1 MICGSALAMADL
13 AGNGSGGG
21 LPGDPYI
28 FGYSDSNSV
37 VLLTATNNYGH
48 TYVFRTDYGEI
59 NFGTPNQGWW
69 STSET
74 NSDDNGNYVVG
85 TGIKKAGDTFNDYF
99 TFRMNEFESV
109 RGTIVSASLVIP
121 TGFGNCTPQ
130 PSCEIT
136 EPYPVTYQV
145 GSVSV
150 GASALNNKSDNPDSS
165 MVTALASGKVYGD
178 YTFDN
183 LGDYSGSVT
192 IALDSAAL
200 ADLNAVIGS
209 RDYFS
214 IGGTVVPATAPE
226 PGSLVLLGSIVA
238 GVFWSIQRKPRQ

>member
-1 MICGSALAMADL
+1 M
-13 AGNGSGGG
+13 
-21 LPGDPYI
+21 
-28 FGYSDSNSV
+28 
-37 VLLTATNNYGH
+37 
-48 TYVFRTDYGEI
+48 
-59 NFGTPNQGWW
+59 
-69 STSET
+69 
-74 NSDDNGNYVVG
+74 
-85 TGIKKAGDTFNDYF
+85 
-99 TFRMNEFESV
+99 
-109 RGTIVSASLVIP
+109 
-121 TGFGNCTPQ
+121 
-130 PSCEIT
+130 
-136 EPYPVTYQV
+136 
-145 GSVSV
+145 SVS
-150 GASALNNKSDNPDSS
+150 ASALNNKSDNPDSS

-238 GVFWSIQRKPRQ
+238 GVFWSIQRKARQ